1 MYYINP
7 TGPYHGNPM
16 GQPFPGCV
24 MLPDDLLSDYL
35 AAMGFVTLTLDG
47 NTVTALAIDQE
58 ALDAYK
64 AEHPDTGEEPEEPVT
79 LDSLKAENKLL
90 KAQIQAQADRADFV
104 EDCIA
109 EMAGVVYATDTT
121 T

>member
-16 GQPFPGCV
+16 GQPFSGCV
-24 MLPDDLLSDYL
+24 MLPDDLLSNYL

-47 NTVTALAIDQE
+47 NTVTALAVDQD

-64 AEHPDTGEEPEEPVT
+64 AEHPDTPEPEPVAT
-79 LDSLKAENKLL
+79 
-90 KAQIQAQADRADFV
+90 V
-104 EDCIA
+104 EERMDALEAAIERGLA
-109 EMAGVVYATDTT
+109 L
-121 T
+121 

>member
-1 MYYINP
+1 MYYINS

-24 MLPDDLLSDYL
+24 ALPDDLLTDYL

-47 NTVTALAIDQE
+47 DTVTALTVDQD

-64 AEHPDTGEEPEEPVT
+64 AEHPPDPVSPVATVEERMDALEAAIERG
-79 LDSLKAENKLL
+79 LNL
-90 KAQIQAQADRADFV
+90 
-104 EDCIA
+104 
-109 EMAGVVYATDTT
+109 
-121 T
+121 

>member
-1 MYYINP
+1 MFYIIPN
-7 TGPYHGNPM
+7 GPYHGNPM

-24 MLPDDLLSDYL
+24 QLPDNLLTDYL

-47 NTVTALAIDQE
+47 DLVTALTVDQE

-90 KAQIQAQADRADFV
+90 KAQIQAQTERADFV

-109 EMAGVVYATDTT
+109 EMAAVVYADDTT

>member
-16 GQPFPGCV
+16 GRPFPGCV
-24 MLPDDLLSDYL
+24 TLPDDLLSDYL

-47 NTVTALAIDQE
+47 NTVTALAVDQE

-64 AEHPDTGEEPEEPVT
+64 AEHPDTPEPEPT
-79 LDSLKAENKLL
+79 ST
-90 KAQIQAQADRADFV
+90 V
-104 EDCIA
+104 EDRMDALEAAI
-109 EMAGVVYATDTT
+109 ERGLTL
-121 T
+121 

>member
-7 TGPYHGNPM
+7 IGPYHGNPM

-47 NTVTALAIDQE
+47 NTVTALAVDQE

-64 AEHPDTGEEPEEPVT
+64 AEHPDAPEPEPT
-79 LDSLKAENKLL
+79 AT
-90 KAQIQAQADRADFV
+90 V
-104 EDCIA
+104 EERMDALEAAI
-109 EMAGVVYATDTT
+109 ERGLNL
-121 T
+121 